1 MTQPSAGPTCYRHP
15 DRETYISCQRC
26 GRPVCPE
33 CMRPA
38 SVGFQCPECV
48 AQGRKTQRTGRTAFG
63 GKVHAR
69 DTLVTVSLIVVNVAV
84 FAVIS
89 LLGGTGNQVVFDLA
103 MLSGEVPLRGI
114 GPEAGVASGEYWRIM
129 TSSFVHTA
137 FLHLLFNMVAIGFI
151 GPNLERVLGRWRYLG
166 LYLLSCLTAGV
177 AVYWL
182 SPAVS
187 LTYGASG
194 GVFGLLAAALVVYRR
209 QGYDVSSLLL
219 LLAVNLF
226 FTFSVPNISWQGH
239 IGGLVGGLVTAA
251 ALVYAPRER
260 RTALQLVAFVGL
272 TGLCLVLIGLR
283 TLTLS

>member
-1 MTQPSAGPTCYRHP
+1 MTGPTCYRHP

-26 GRPVCPE
+26 GRPICPE

-38 SVGFQCPECV
+38 SVGFHCPECV
-48 AQGRKTQRTGRTAFG
+48 AEAGKTRRVGRTAFG

-69 DTLVTVSLIVVNVAV
+69 DTLVTMSLITANAVLFVVITLTGGVGSPVSLE
-84 FAVIS
+84 
-89 LLGGTGNQVVFDLA
+89 LA

-114 GPEAGVASGEYWRIM
+114 GPDSGVAAGEFWRIM

-182 SPAVS
+182 SPPVA

-194 GVFGLLAAALVVYRR
+194 GVFGLLAAALVVYRK
-209 QGYDVSSLLL
+209 QGYDVSALLL
-219 LLAVNLF
+219 LLGLNLF

-239 IGGLVGGLVTAA
+239 IGGLVGGLIAAA
-251 ALVYAPRER
+251 ALAYAPRDR
-260 RTALQLVAFVGL
+260 RTQLQVAAFVGL
-272 TGLCLVLIGLR
+272 TVVCLVLIAVR
-283 TLTLS
+283 TLVLS